1 MKLCWNLTDDPEPME
16 EIKTK
21 GRRLAEIRKRIA
33 QKRADYEQYN
43 FTQVQNDILKT
54 FFDLAQEYGS
64 LEDFYRISVAVL
76 REYMGVQARLFLVNE
91 ATNVLGFVCDNTNG
105 LQSGAVTAPPHII
118 LCDTRYAV
126 EGAFVVPIISKVTE
140 STPAAQ
146 KSGDLLLGMLEVEA
160 PHALTGQEQ
169 FFLGK
174 FAARIGFNLHNRRVT
189 IQNIKH
195 LKFINNLVMDIEH
208 NVIIPNMYFKHL
220 FNRIR
225 SKILDVEELEKRMKS
240 MKDSMLVNNG
250 SCEEIIN
257 RVSSLHQDL
266 IDYHQEM
273 LRHHNN
279 CSLFLESLFRRD
291 HFEKGHLVLHSKKCF
306 VEKEIILPQ
315 LEQFTRRFEAQGIT
329 IERPTDMSSEQIPL
343 RVDIGLLSQVYANY
357 FSNAVKYTEE
367 IIDHTGR
374 PRKAIAYGRTALPDY
389 FSPGTS
395 GIKFNVF
402 TTGPH
407 LDAED
412 AQAIYTE
419 GFRGKNSTR
428 HSGTG
433 HGLTFVRQVVEMHG
447 GEAGYEATEEGNNFF
462 FILPVDEV

>member
-1 MKLCWNLTDDPEPME
+1 ME
-16 EIKTK
+16 EIN
-21 GRRLAEIRKRIA
+21 KRIA
-33 QKRADYEQYN
+33 QKKADYERYN
-43 FTQVQNDILKT
+43 FSKVQNDILKT
-54 FFDLAQEYGS
+54 FFDLAQEYNT
-64 LEDFYRISVAVL
+64 LEEFYQISVAVL
-76 REYMGVQARLFLVNE
+76 QGFMGVEARLYLVNDANHE
-91 ATNVLGFVCDNTNG
+91 LEFVCGSTHG
-105 LQSGAVTAPPHII
+105 LQAPGVTSPEHIV
-118 LCDTRYAV
+118 LCDKMYAID
-126 EGAFVVPIISKVTE
+126 GAFVVPIISKMMQSAPDPSKE
-140 STPAAQ
+140 
-146 KSGDLLLGMLEVEA
+146 KELLQGMLEVEA
-160 PHALTGQEQ
+160 PHALTSQEQ
-169 FFLGK
+169 FFLCK
-174 FAARIGFNLHNRRVT
+174 FANRIGFNLYNRRIS

-225 SKILDVEELEKRMKS
+225 TKIHDVEDLEKKMRDMKNAIQ
-240 MKDSMLVNNG
+240 MDRA
-250 SCEEIIN
+250 SCEDII
-257 RVSSLHQDL
+257 RKVSALHQDL

-315 LEQFTRRFEAQGIT
+315 LEHFTRRLAAQGIT
-329 IERPTDMSSEQIPL
+329 IERPTDMSAEQIPL

-357 FSNAVKYTEE
+357 FSNAVKYTEG
-367 IIDHTGR
+367 IIDHAGR
-374 PRKAIAYGRTALPDY
+374 PRKALAYGRKALPDY
-389 FSPGTS
+389 FGVGMP

-407 LDAED
+407 LDGED
-412 AQAIYTE
+412 AAALYTE
-419 GFRGKNSTR
+419 GFRGKNSIR
-428 HSGTG
+428 LAGTG

-462 FILPVDEV
+462 FILPVDEI